1 MKTIVMIEKLEK
13 FMDKISYP
21 TAIVCGGGLITRVL
35 VSFVFGI

>member
-1 MKTIVMIEKLEK
+1 MKALVMIEKFEK

-21 TAIVCGGGLITRVL
+21 TAIVCGVFLITRVL